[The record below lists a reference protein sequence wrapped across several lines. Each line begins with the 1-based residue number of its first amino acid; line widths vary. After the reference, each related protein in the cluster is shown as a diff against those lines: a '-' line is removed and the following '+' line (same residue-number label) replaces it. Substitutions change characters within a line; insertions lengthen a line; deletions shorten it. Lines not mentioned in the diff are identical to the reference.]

1 MIEPTIKFIKPCYA
15 CCQLAYLKNLKRSK
29 IASASWYNNGAII
42 IAKDID
48 DKDIKGTHFFGQD
61 GSDLIAYLRV
71 TEAGVLYPNHISIGR
86 VVIKKTH
93 RNKKLGNEIL
103 ANAIDFCRKK
113 FPKTPIKISAQ
124 THLKSFYNQ
133 LGFEF
138 KGEAYLEDGIPHC
151 AMYLGE

>member
-1 MIEPTIKFIKPCYA
+1 MISWSIKSFDELNKNELYD
-15 CCQLAYLKNLKRSK
+15 LLKLRSEVFVVEQNCV
-29 IASASWYNNGAII
+29 YQ
-42 IAKDID
+42 DID

-71 TEAGVLYPNHISIGR
+71 MEVGVLYPNHISIGR
-86 VVIKKTH
+86 VVVKQTH

-138 KGEAYLEDGIPHC
+138 KGEAYLEDGIPHS
-151 AMYLGE
+151 AMYLEE

>member
-1 MIEPTIKFIKPCYA
+1 MISWSIKSFDELIKNELYD
-15 CCQLAYLKNLKRSK
+15 LLKLRSEVFVVEQNCV
-29 IASASWYNNGAII
+29 YQ
-42 IAKDID
+42 DID

-71 TEAGVLYPNHISIGR
+71 MEVGVLYPNHMSIGR
-86 VVIKKTH
+86 VVVKQTH

-151 AMYLGE
+151 AMYLEE

>member
-1 MIEPTIKFIKPCYA
+1 MISWSIKSFDELNKNELYD
-15 CCQLAYLKNLKRSK
+15 LLKLRSEVFVVEQNCV
-29 IASASWYNNGAII
+29 YQ
-42 IAKDID
+42 DID

-71 TEAGVLYPNHISIGR
+71 MEAGVLYPNHISIGR
-86 VVIKKTH
+86 VVIKQTH

-103 ANAIDFCRKK
+103 AEAIDFCRKK

-151 AMYLGE
+151 AMYLGG

>member
-1 MIEPTIKFIKPCYA
+1 MISWSIKSFDELNKNELYD
-15 CCQLAYLKNLKRSK
+15 LLKLRSEVFVVEQNCV
-29 IASASWYNNGAII
+29 YQ
-42 IAKDID
+42 DID

-71 TEAGVLYPNHISIGR
+71 MEVGVLYPNHISIGR
-86 VVIKKTH
+86 VVVKQTH

-151 AMYLGE
+151 AMYLEE

>member
-1 MIEPTIKFIKPCYA
+1 MISWSIKSFDELNKNELYD
-15 CCQLAYLKNLKRSK
+15 LLKLRSEVFVVEQNCV
-29 IASASWYNNGAII
+29 YQ
-42 IAKDID
+42 DID

-71 TEAGVLYPNHISIGR
+71 MEVGVFYPNHISFGR
-86 VVIKKTH
+86 VVVKQTH

-103 ANAIDFCRKK
+103 AKAINFCRKK

-133 LGFEF
+133 FGFEF

>member
-1 MIEPTIKFIKPCYA
+1 MISWSIKSFDELNKNELYD
-15 CCQLAYLKNLKRSK
+15 LLKLRSEVFVVEQNCV
-29 IASASWYNNGAII
+29 YQ
-42 IAKDID
+42 DID

-71 TEAGVLYPNHISIGR
+71 MEVGVLYPNHMSIGR
-86 VVIKKTH
+86 VVVKQTH

-151 AMYLGE
+151 AMYLEE

>member
-1 MIEPTIKFIKPCYA
+1 MISWSRKSFDE
-15 CCQLAYLKNLKRSK
+15 LNKNELYDLLRLRSEVFVVEQNCV
-29 IASASWYNNGAII
+29 YQ
-42 IAKDID
+42 DID
-48 DKDIKGTHFFGQD
+48 NKDKKGSHFFAHD

-71 TEAGVLYPNHISIGR
+71 MELGVFYPNHISIER
-86 VVIKKTH
+86 VVVKQTH

-103 ANAIDFCRKK
+103 AKAIDFCRKK

-151 AMYLGE
+151 AMYLGG

>member
-1 MIEPTIKFIKPCYA
+1 MISWSIKSFDELNKNELYD
-15 CCQLAYLKNLKRSK
+15 LLKLRSEVFVVEQNCV
-29 IASASWYNNGAII
+29 YQ
-42 IAKDID
+42 DID
-48 DKDIKGTHFFGQD
+48 DKDIKGTHFFGHD
-61 GSDLIAYLRV
+61 GSDQIAYLRV
-71 TEAGVLYPNHISIGR
+71 MELGVFYPNHISIGR
-86 VVIKKTH
+86 VVVKQTH

>member
-1 MIEPTIKFIKPCYA
+1 MISWSIKSFNELSKNELYD
-15 CCQLAYLKNLKRSK
+15 LLKLRSEVFVVEQNCV
-29 IASASWYNNGAII
+29 YQ
-42 IAKDID
+42 DID

-103 ANAIDFCRKK
+103 AEAIDFCRKK

-151 AMYLGE
+151 AMYLEE

>member
-1 MIEPTIKFIKPCYA
+1 MISWSIKSFDELNINELYD
-15 CCQLAYLKNLKRSK
+15 LLKLRSEVFVVEQNCV
-29 IASASWYNNGAII
+29 YQ
-42 IAKDID
+42 DID

-103 ANAIDFCRKK
+103 AKAINFCRKK

-151 AMYLGE
+151 AMYLGG

>member
-1 MIEPTIKFIKPCYA
+1 MISWSIKSFDELNKNELYD
-15 CCQLAYLKNLKRSK
+15 LLKLRSEVFVVEQNCV
-29 IASASWYNNGAII
+29 YQ
-42 IAKDID
+42 DID

-71 TEAGVLYPNHISIGR
+71 MEVGVLYPNHMSIGR
-86 VVIKKTH
+86 VVVKQTH

-103 ANAIDFCRKK
+103 AEAIDFCRKK

>member
-1 MIEPTIKFIKPCYA
+1 MISWSIKSFDELIKNELYD
-15 CCQLAYLKNLKRSK
+15 LLKLRSEVFVVEQNCV
-29 IASASWYNNGAII
+29 YQ
-42 IAKDID
+42 DID

-71 TEAGVLYPNHISIGR
+71 MEVGVLYPNHISIGR
-86 VVIKKTH
+86 VVVKQTH

-151 AMYLGE
+151 AMYLEE

>member
-1 MIEPTIKFIKPCYA
+1 MISWSRKSFDELNKNELYD
-15 CCQLAYLKNLKRSK
+15 LLKLRSEVFVVEQNCV
-29 IASASWYNNGAII
+29 YQ
-42 IAKDID
+42 DID
-48 DKDIKGTHFFGQD
+48 NKDKKGSHFFAHD

-71 TEAGVLYPNHISIGR
+71 MELGVFYPNHISIGR
-86 VVIKKTH
+86 VVVKQTH

-103 ANAIDFCRKK
+103 VKAIDFCRKK

-124 THLKSFYNQ
+124 THLKAFYNQ

>member
-1 MIEPTIKFIKPCYA
+1 MISWSIKSFDELNKNELYD
-15 CCQLAYLKNLKRSK
+15 LLKLRSEVFVVEQNCV
-29 IASASWYNNGAII
+29 YQ
-42 IAKDID
+42 DID

-71 TEAGVLYPNHISIGR
+71 MEVGVLYPNHISIGR
-86 VVIKKTH
+86 VVVKQTH

-151 AMYLGE
+151 AMYLGG

>member
-1 MIEPTIKFIKPCYA
+1 MISWSIKSFDELNKNELYD
-15 CCQLAYLKNLKRSK
+15 LLKLRSEVFVVEQNCV
-29 IASASWYNNGAII
+29 YQ
-42 IAKDID
+42 DID

>member
-1 MIEPTIKFIKPCYA
+1 MISWSIKSFDELNKNELYD
-15 CCQLAYLKNLKRSK
+15 LLKLRSEVFVVEQNCV
-29 IASASWYNNGAII
+29 YQ
-42 IAKDID
+42 DID
-48 DKDIKGTHFFGQD
+48 DKDIKGTHFFAHD
-61 GSDLIAYLRV
+61 GSDQIAYLRV
-71 TEAGVLYPNHISIGR
+71 MELGVFYPNHISIGR
-86 VVIKKTH
+86 VVVKQTH

-103 ANAIDFCRKK
+103 AKAINFCRKK

>member
-1 MIEPTIKFIKPCYA
+1 MISWSIKSFDELNKNELYD
-15 CCQLAYLKNLKRSK
+15 LLKLRSEVFVVEQNCV
-29 IASASWYNNGAII
+29 YQ
-42 IAKDID
+42 DID
-48 DKDIKGTHFFGQD
+48 DKDIKGTHFFAHD
-61 GSDLIAYLRV
+61 GSDQLAYLRV
-71 TEAGVLYPNHISIGR
+71 MELGVFYPNHISIGR

-103 ANAIDFCRKK
+103 AEAIDFCRKK
-113 FPKTPIKISAQ
+113 FPKKPIKISAQ

-151 AMYLGE
+151 AMYLGG

>member
-1 MIEPTIKFIKPCYA
+1 MISWSIKSFDELNKNEIYD
-15 CCQLAYLKNLKRSK
+15 LLKLRSEVFVVEQNCV
-29 IASASWYNNGAII
+29 YQ
-42 IAKDID
+42 DID

-71 TEAGVLYPNHISIGR
+71 MEVGVFYPNHMSIGR
-86 VVIKKTH
+86 VVVKQTH

-103 ANAIDFCRKK
+103 AKAIDFCRKK

>member
-1 MIEPTIKFIKPCYA
+1 MISWSIKSFDELSKNELYDLLKLRSEVFIVEQNCVY
-15 CCQLAYLKNLKRSK
+15 Q
-29 IASASWYNNGAII
+29 
-42 IAKDID
+42 DID
-48 DKDIKGTHFFGQD
+48 DKDIKGTHFFAHD
-61 GSDLIAYLRV
+61 GSDQIAYLRV
-71 TEAGVLYPNHISIGR
+71 MELGVFYPNHISIGR
-86 VVIKKTH
+86 VVVKQTH

>member
-1 MIEPTIKFIKPCYA
+1 MISWSIKSFDELNKNELYD
-15 CCQLAYLKNLKRSK
+15 LLKLRSEVFVVEQNCV
-29 IASASWYNNGAII
+29 YQ
-42 IAKDID
+42 DID
-48 DKDIKGTHFFGQD
+48 DKDIKGTHFFAHD
-61 GSDLIAYLRV
+61 GSDQIAYLRV
-71 TEAGVLYPNHISIGR
+71 MELGVFYPNHISIGR
-86 VVIKKTH
+86 VVVKQTH

-103 ANAIDFCRKK
+103 AEAIDFCRKK

-151 AMYLGE
+151 AMYLEE

>member
-1 MIEPTIKFIKPCYA
+1 MISWSIKSFDELNKNELYD
-15 CCQLAYLKNLKRSK
+15 LLKLRSEVFVVEQNCV
-29 IASASWYNNGAII
+29 YQ
-42 IAKDID
+42 DID

-86 VVIKKTH
+86 VVVKQTH

-103 ANAIDFCRKK
+103 AKAIDFCRKK

-151 AMYLGE
+151 AMYLGG

>member
-1 MIEPTIKFIKPCYA
+1 MISWSIKSFDELNKNELYD
-15 CCQLAYLKNLKRSK
+15 LLKLRSEVFVVEQNCV
-29 IASASWYNNGAII
+29 YQ
-42 IAKDID
+42 DID

-103 ANAIDFCRKK
+103 AEAIDFCRKK

>member
-1 MIEPTIKFIKPCYA
+1 MISWSIKSFDELNINELYD
-15 CCQLAYLKNLKRSK
+15 LLKLRSEVFVVEQNCV
-29 IASASWYNNGAII
+29 YQ
-42 IAKDID
+42 DID

-71 TEAGVLYPNHISIGR
+71 MEVGVLYPNYISIGR
-86 VVIKKTH
+86 VVVKQTH

-103 ANAIDFCRKK
+103 AKAIDFCRKK

>member
-1 MIEPTIKFIKPCYA
+1 MISWSIKSFDELNKNELYD
-15 CCQLAYLKNLKRSK
+15 LLKLRSEVFVVEQNCV
-29 IASASWYNNGAII
+29 YQ
-42 IAKDID
+42 DID

-71 TEAGVLYPNHISIGR
+71 MEVGVFYPNHMSIGR
-86 VVIKKTH
+86 VVVKQTH

-103 ANAIDFCRKK
+103 AKAIDFCRKK

>member
-1 MIEPTIKFIKPCYA
+1 MISWSIKSFDELNKNELYD
-15 CCQLAYLKNLKRSK
+15 LLKLRSEVFVVEQNCV
-29 IASASWYNNGAII
+29 YQ
-42 IAKDID
+42 DID
-48 DKDIKGTHFFGQD
+48 DKDIKGTHIFGHD
-61 GSDLIAYLRV
+61 GNDQIAYLRV
-71 TEAGVLYPNHISIGR
+71 MELGVFYPNHISIGR
-86 VVIKKTH
+86 VVVKQTH

-151 AMYLGE
+151 AMYLEE

>member
-1 MIEPTIKFIKPCYA
+1 MISWSIKSFDELNKNELYD
-15 CCQLAYLKNLKRSK
+15 LLKLRSEVFVVEQNCV
-29 IASASWYNNGAII
+29 YQ
-42 IAKDID
+42 DID

-71 TEAGVLYPNHISIGR
+71 TEVGVFYPNHISIGR
-86 VVIKKTH
+86 VVVKQTH

-103 ANAIDFCRKK
+103 AKAIDFCRKK

-151 AMYLGE
+151 AMYLVE

>member
-1 MIEPTIKFIKPCYA
+1 MISWSIKSFDELIKNELYD
-15 CCQLAYLKNLKRSK
+15 LLKLRSEVFVVEQNCV
-29 IASASWYNNGAII
+29 YQ
-42 IAKDID
+42 DID

-71 TEAGVLYPNHISIGR
+71 MEVGVLYPNHMSIGR
-86 VVIKKTH
+86 VVVKQTH

>member
-1 MIEPTIKFIKPCYA
+1 MISWSIKSFDELNKNELYD
-15 CCQLAYLKNLKRSK
+15 LLKLRSEVFVVEQNCV
-29 IASASWYNNGAII
+29 YQ
-42 IAKDID
+42 DID
-48 DKDIKGTHFFGQD
+48 DKDIKGTHLFGQD

-71 TEAGVLYPNHISIGR
+71 MEVGVLYPNHMSIGR
-86 VVIKKTH
+86 VVVKQTH

>member
-1 MIEPTIKFIKPCYA
+1 MISWSIKSFDELNKNELYDLLKLRSEVFIVEQNCVY
-15 CCQLAYLKNLKRSK
+15 Q
-29 IASASWYNNGAII
+29 
-42 IAKDID
+42 DID
-48 DKDIKGTHFFGQD
+48 DKDIKGTHFFAHD
-61 GSDLIAYLRV
+61 GSDQIAYLRV
-71 TEAGVLYPNHISIGR
+71 MELGVFYPNHISIGR
-86 VVIKKTH
+86 VVVKQTH

-103 ANAIDFCRKK
+103 AKAINFCRKK

>member
-1 MIEPTIKFIKPCYA
+1 MISWSIKSFDELNKNELYD
-15 CCQLAYLKNLKRSK
+15 LLKLRSEVFVVEQNCV
-29 IASASWYNNGAII
+29 YQ
-42 IAKDID
+42 DID

-71 TEAGVLYPNHISIGR
+71 MEVGGLYPNYISIGR
-86 VVIKKTH
+86 VVVKQTH

-103 ANAIDFCRKK
+103 AKAIDFCRKK

-133 LGFEF
+133 LGFEL
-138 KGEAYLEDGIPHC
+138 KGEAYLEYGIPHC
-151 AMYLGE
+151 AMYLGG